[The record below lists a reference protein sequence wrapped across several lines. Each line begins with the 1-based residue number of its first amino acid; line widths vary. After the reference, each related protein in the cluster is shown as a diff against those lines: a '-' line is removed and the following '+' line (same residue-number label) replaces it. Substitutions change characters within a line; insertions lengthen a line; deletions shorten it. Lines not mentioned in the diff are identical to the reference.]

1 MNELID
7 KLVDSMIKQI
17 RDAFYEAGAYKDFPE
32 TKEARKAVYDFY
44 WNDPKFESVRT
55 KLDFVIG
62 RSEATCEMQGFVFGF
77 RKALEML
84 ESGAGQY
91 E

>member
-1 MNELID
+1 MQEKLI
-7 KLVDSMIKQI
+7 DSMIKQI

-55 KLDFVIG
+55 ELDFVIG

-84 ESGAGQY
+84 ESGATV
-91 E
+91 